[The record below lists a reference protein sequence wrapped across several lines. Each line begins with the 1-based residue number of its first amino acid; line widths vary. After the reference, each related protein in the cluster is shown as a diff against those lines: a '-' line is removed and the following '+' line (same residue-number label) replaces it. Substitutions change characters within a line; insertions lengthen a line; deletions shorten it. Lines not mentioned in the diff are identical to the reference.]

1 MQVYKYSND
10 ILILFTPNLF
20 NWQISDIL
28 GEAPK
33 IWKKY
38 PNFIWCYMV
47 SSKKVW
53 RFFQVFVTVSEYMNF
68 NLKFHTSLQPSNVH
82 PELHYIL
89 GRSRIELGH
98 NHILNMW
105 MPNLNNSIL
114 NSILVCIWNFRAVS
128 RLFFFDRNASK
139 RINLHR
145 SRFLE
150 MPALS

>member
-1 MQVYKYSND
+1 
-10 ILILFTPNLF
+10 
-20 NWQISDIL
+20 
-28 GEAPK
+28 
-33 IWKKY
+33 
-38 PNFIWCYMV
+38 MV

-53 RFFQVFVTVSEYMNF
+53 RFFQLFVTVSEYMNF
-68 NLKFHTSLQPSNVH
+68 NSKFHTTLQPSNVQSIEIVPRGGLIGH
-82 PELHYIL
+82 SEPVLFWTPVVDLFWPELHYIL

-105 MPNLNNSIL
+105 MSNLNNSIL